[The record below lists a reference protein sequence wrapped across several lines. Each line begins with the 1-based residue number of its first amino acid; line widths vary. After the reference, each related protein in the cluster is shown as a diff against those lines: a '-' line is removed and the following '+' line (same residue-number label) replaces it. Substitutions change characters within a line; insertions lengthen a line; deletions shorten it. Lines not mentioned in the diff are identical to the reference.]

1 MAIAKINFNFNIN
14 YKKYTMK
21 NNLFKSA
28 IITSL
33 FVLLLSSCNGEKKES
48 LTKEPAIAVKVS
60 GASENN
66 NGQFVTASGKIEA
79 ENSANLSTRMMGY
92 VTKIHVQVGQKVSTG
107 QLLVSI
113 NNTDLQAKKAQVDA
127 SILQATAGYNN
138 AKKDYDRF
146 VNLFK
151 QQSASQ
157 KELDDMT
164 ARYEMAKAG
173 LEGAKQMRN
182 EVMAQFSYSNI
193 TAPFAGVVTNTFVKE
208 GDMANPGM
216 PLVSIEGASRLQVT
230 AMVSESDITAIK
242 KGMAVKVL
250 VKSSNES
257 LSGKVSEISLSAKN
271 TGGQYLVK
279 INLDKTD
286 SSVLSGMFVNVQF
299 PVANTIHPSDSEQ
312 AKQTKTSEKVL
323 VPESALVQ
331 QGQLTGIY
339 TIGTGNIAILRWLRI
354 GKNFGNQVEVLSG
367 LSANEQYIVS
377 ANGKLYNGALVIPSP
392 TLP

>member
-1 MAIAKINFNFNIN
+1 MTMAKINFNIN

-21 NNLFKSA
+21 NILFKSA
-28 IITSL
+28 IITPL

-48 LTKEPAIAVKVS
+48 ITKEPAIAVKVS
-60 GASENN
+60 DASENS

-92 VTKIHVQVGQKVSTG
+92 VTQIHVQVGQKVSSG

-216 PLVSIEGASRLQVT
+216 PLVSVEGASRLQVT
-230 AMVSESDITAIK
+230 AMVSENDIAAIK
-242 KGMAVKVL
+242 KGMLVKVL

-257 LSGKVSEISLSAKN
+257 LSGKVNEVSVSAKN

-286 SSVLSGMFVNVQF
+286 NTVLSGMFVNAQF
-299 PVANTIHPSDSEQ
+299 PVANAI
-312 AKQTKTSEKVL
+312 QTKTTEKVL

-377 ANGKLYNGALVIPSP
+377 AEGKLYNGALVSVQ
-392 TLP
+392 

>member
-1 MAIAKINFNFNIN
+1 MTIAMAITISII
-14 YKKYTMK
+14 KKYTMK
-21 NNLFKSA
+21 KNLFKSILIA
-28 IITSL
+28 SL
-33 FVLLLSSCNGEKKES
+33 FVILLSSCGGDKKETI
-48 LTKEPAIAVKVS
+48 TKEAAIAVKVS
-60 GASENN
+60 GVSENTE
-66 NGQFVTASGKIEA
+66 GGFITASGKIEA

-92 VTKIHVQVGQKVSTG
+92 VTKIHVKVGQKVGAG

-113 NNTDLQAKKAQVDA
+113 NNSDLQAKKAQVDA

-182 EVMAQFSYSNI
+182 EVISQFSYSNI
-193 TAPFAGVVTNTFVKE
+193 TAPFSGTVTNTFVKE

-216 PLVSIEGASRLQVT
+216 PLVSIEGATRLQVT
-230 AMVSESDITAIK
+230 AMVSENNIASIK

-250 VKSSNES
+250 VKSSNTN
-257 LSGKVSEISLSAKN
+257 LTGKVSEVSSSATN

-299 PVANTIHPSDSEQ
+299 PVANQ
-312 AKQTKTSEKVL
+312 KQTVATEMVL
-323 VPESALVQ
+323 VPETALVK

-339 TIGTGNIAILRWLRI
+339 TIGTGNVAILRWLRI
-354 GKNFGNQVEVLSG
+354 GKSFGNQVEVLSG

-377 ANGKLYNGALVIPSP
+377 AEGKLYNGALVSVQ
-392 TLP
+392 

>member
-1 MAIAKINFNFNIN
+1 MTILKINFNLKNLQM
-14 YKKYTMK
+14 KKYFT
-21 NNLFKSA
+21 
-28 IITSL
+28 IITS
-33 FVLLLSSCNGEKKES
+33 FSLLLALLTSCNGEKKE
-48 LTKEPAIAVKVS
+48 TITQEPAIAVKVS
-60 GASENN
+60 GISENEN
-66 NGQFVTASGKIEA
+66 SPYVTASGKIEA
-79 ENSANLSTRMMGY
+79 EKSANLSTRMMGY
-92 VTKIHVQVGQKVSTG
+92 VTKVNVQVGQKVSEG

-146 VNLFK
+146 VALFK

-182 EVMAQFSYSNI
+182 EVMSQFSYSNI

-216 PLVSIEGASRLQVT
+216 PLVSIEGASKLQVL
-230 AMVSESDITAIK
+230 AMVSENNINQIK
-242 KGMAVKVL
+242 KGMPVKVL
-250 VKSSNES
+250 VKSSNEN
-257 LSGKVSEISLSAKN
+257 LTGKVSEVSRSATN

-286 SSVLSGMFVNVQF
+286 GSVLSGMFVNVQF
-299 PVANTIHPSDSEQ
+299 PLENKKQEASE
-312 AKQTKTSEKVL
+312 TVL
-323 VPESALVQ
+323 IPESALVK
-331 QGQLTGIY
+331 QGQLTGVY
-339 TIGTGNIAILRWLRI
+339 TIGTDNVAILRWLRT
-354 GKNFGNQVEVLSG
+354 GKTFGNQVEVLSG
-367 LSANEQYIVS
+367 LSANEQYII
-377 ANGKLYNGALVIPSP
+377 AAEGKLYNGVKVSIQ
-392 TLP
+392 

>member
-1 MAIAKINFNFNIN
+1 M
-14 YKKYTMK
+14 KKYFT
-21 NNLFKSA
+21 
-28 IITSL
+28 IITS
-33 FVLLLSSCNGEKKES
+33 FSLLLALLTSCNGEKKE
-48 LTKEPAIAVKVS
+48 TITQEPAIAVKVS
-60 GASENN
+60 GISENEN
-66 NGQFVTASGKIEA
+66 SPYVTASGKIEA
-79 ENSANLSTRMMGY
+79 EKSANLSTRMMGY
-92 VTKIHVQVGQKVSTG
+92 VTKVNVQVGQKVSEG

-146 VNLFK
+146 VALFK

-182 EVMAQFSYSNI
+182 EVMSQFSYSNI

-216 PLVSIEGASRLQVT
+216 PLVSIEGASKLQVL
-230 AMVSESDITAIK
+230 AMVSENNINQIK
-242 KGMAVKVL
+242 KGMPVKVL
-250 VKSSNES
+250 VKSSNEN
-257 LSGKVSEISLSAKN
+257 LTGKVSEVSRSATN

-286 SSVLSGMFVNVQF
+286 GSVLSGMFVNVQF
-299 PVANTIHPSDSEQ
+299 PLENKKQEASE
-312 AKQTKTSEKVL
+312 TVL
-323 VPESALVQ
+323 IPESALVK
-331 QGQLTGIY
+331 QGQLTGVY
-339 TIGTGNIAILRWLRI
+339 TIGTDNVAILRWLRT
-354 GKNFGNQVEVLSG
+354 GKTFGNQVEVLSG
-367 LSANEQYIVS
+367 LSANEQYII
-377 ANGKLYNGALVIPSP
+377 AAEGKLYNGVKVSIQ
-392 TLP
+392 

>member
-1 MAIAKINFNFNIN
+1 M
-14 YKKYTMK
+14 KK
-21 NNLFKSA
+21 
-28 IITSL
+28 IITTITLSA
-33 FVLLLSSCNGEKKES
+33 LLLVSCGSEDKENTTETNAISVKIAGNNSNNSSS
-48 LTKEPAIAVKVS
+48 PY
-60 GASENN
+60 
-66 NGQFVTASGKIEA
+66 VTASGKIES
-79 ENSANLSTRMMGY
+79 ESSANLSTRMMGY
-92 VTKIHVQVGQKVSTG
+92 VTKVNVKVGQNVSAG

-127 SILQATAGYNN
+127 SILQATAGYNS

-146 VNLFK
+146 VNLFS

-173 LEGAKQMRN
+173 LEAAKQMRN

-193 TAPFAGVVTNTFVKE
+193 TAPFSGTVTNTFVKE

-230 AMVSESDITAIK
+230 AMVAESDINSIT
-242 KGMAVKVL
+242 KGMPVTVL
-250 VKSSNES
+250 VKSNNTTI
-257 LSGKVSEISLSAKN
+257 SGKVAEVSVSAKN

-279 INLDKTD
+279 INLAKT
-286 SSVLSGMFVNVQF
+286 SNKILSGMFVNVQF
-299 PVANTIHPSDSEQ
+299 PIEN
-312 AKQTKTSEKVL
+312 KNQTTATTTRVL
-323 VPESALVQ
+323 VPQSALVH

-339 TIGTGNIAILRWLRI
+339 TIGTGNVAILRWLRT
-354 GKNFGNQVEVLSG
+354 GKNTGDQVEVLSG

-377 ANGKLYNGALVIPSP
+377 AEGKLFNGAKVSAQ
-392 TLP
+392 